1 MKRYIRAGRNEDDAL
16 ARQYVQMIKNTLTG
30 LEDEE
35 GSIVTGITI
44 EIVDVIDVT
53 YNIKI
58 ADRPPYTK
66 YLMLS
71 GYALT
76 SVRYDESDEYV
87 KNQINYFA
95 NDIRELLED
104 TIPNSACTKPTLYGD
119 SIKFNV
125 TAIID

>member
-1 MKRYIRAGRNEDDAL
+1 MKKYIRAGRNEDDAL
-16 ARQYVQMIKNTLTG
+16 ARQYVQMIKDALIG
-30 LEDEE
+30 YEDVESDVS
-35 GSIVTGITI
+35 GFPIS
-44 EIVDVIDVT
+44 IVDVIDVT
-53 YNIKI
+53 YSIRI

-66 YLMLS
+66 YIALS

-76 SVRYDESDEYV
+76 SDSYDEADSFC
-87 KNQINYFA
+87 KKQMNYFA

-119 SIKFNV
+119 AIKFNV